1 MSSRALSTLT
11 AGQRGRIQAIV
22 ADDAVRHRMQ
32 AMGLR
37 AGREAFVVRAS
48 RLGGPI
54 QVRVGSI
61 SLILRRADAAM
72 VEIAL
77 AG

>member
-1 MSSRALSTLT
+1 MSSCALSTLT
-11 AGQRGRIQAIV
+11 AGQRGRIEAIV
-22 ADDAVRHRMQ
+22 ADDAVRQRMQ

-37 AGREAFVVRAS
+37 TGREAFVVRAS

-54 QVRVGSI
+54 QVRIGSV

-72 VEIAL
+72 VEVAL